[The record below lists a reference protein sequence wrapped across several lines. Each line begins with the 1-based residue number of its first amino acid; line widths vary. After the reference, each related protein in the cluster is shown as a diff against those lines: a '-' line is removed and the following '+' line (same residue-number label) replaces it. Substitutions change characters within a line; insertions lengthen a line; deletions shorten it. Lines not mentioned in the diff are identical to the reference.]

1 MKRPTKAETSPMT
14 ITSASEIAEL
24 VQRLESVRQR
34 HVEAI
39 GAIDETLKRVRDALH
54 QVNKHVADTTGD
66 LVDVNVTTPR
76 PRNGRFSQTA
86 IQSVLD
92 FIKRTGTPSTSEL
105 SAHWRAEGRKGTV
118 YVTIL
123 QLLKAGQ
130 IRRVADSSVRGS
142 RYALVEGNSGGRSRG
157 AANKE

>member
-1 MKRPTKAETSPMT
+1 MT

-34 HVEAI
+34 HIEAI

-54 QVNKHVADTTGD
+54 QVNKHVVDTTGD
-66 LVDVNVTTPR
+66 LVEFPPATR

-105 SAHWRAEGRKGTV
+105 SAHWRSEGRKGTV

-142 RYALVEGNSGGRSRG
+142 RYALVDAPTGRGRSG
-157 AANKE
+157 AKE

>member
-1 MKRPTKAETSPMT
+1 MT

-34 HVEAI
+34 HIEAI
-39 GAIDETLKRVRDALH
+39 GAIDETLTRVRDALH
-54 QVNKHVADTTGD
+54 QVNRHVADTTGD
-66 LVDVNVTTPR
+66 LVDVTVATSR

-86 IQSVLD
+86 IQSVLE

-142 RYALVEGNSGGRSRG
+142 RYALVEGNAGRRS
-157 AANKE
+157 AAGKE

>member
-1 MKRPTKAETSPMT
+1 MT
-14 ITSASEIAEL
+14 ITSANEIAEL

-34 HVEAI
+34 HIEAI

-66 LVDVNVTTPR
+66 LVDATAAAALPR

-92 FIKRTGTPSTSEL
+92 FIRRTGTPSTSEL
-105 SAHWRAEGRKGTV
+105 SAHWRSEGRKGTV

-130 IRRVADSSVRGS
+130 IRRLPDSSVRGS
-142 RYALVEGNSGGRSRG
+142 RYALVESPSEKSGHSGRSRNADKG
-157 AANKE
+157 

>member
-1 MKRPTKAETSPMT
+1 MT
-14 ITSASEIAEL
+14 ITSTSEIAEL

-54 QVNKHVADTTGD
+54 QVNKHVADTTIDLGD
-66 LVDVNVTTPR
+66 VSMPR

-86 IQSVLD
+86 VQSVLD
-92 FIKRTGTPSTSEL
+92 FIRRTGTPSTSEL
-105 SAHWRAEGRKGTV
+105 SAHWRSEGRKGTV

-130 IRRVADSSVRGS
+130 IRRVADASVRGS
-142 RYALVEGNSGGRSRG
+142 RYALVESHASRSRTSDK
-157 AANKE
+157 A